1 MALKGGKGAGKM
13 SFWTRLIK
21 FYLLQIIS
29 ANNMLDLICFV
40 GFVKFWGLPSHLSW
54 PHPVFT
60 LSVNSLWK
68 SLTLEKWNVWEV
80 RLLTEKAKK
89 TVIDPIPWENG
100 NDRQNVTS
108 RAFIIMVSPLAGSQ
122 LMRDSSHKRQFSFYF
137 YPILWYV
144 KRMLLWKE
152 VNKIF

>member
-1 MALKGGKGAGKM
+1 MASKGGKGQARCLFVLDWSNSICYK
-13 SFWTRLIK
+13 SF
-21 FYLLQIIS
+21 LQKI
-29 ANNMLDLICFV
+29 MLDLICFV
-40 GFVKFWGLPSHLSW
+40 GYVKFWGLPSHLSW

-68 SLTLEKWNVWEV
+68 SLTLEKWNVWEGL
-80 RLLTEKAKK
+80 LLTEKAKK
-89 TVIDPIPWENG
+89 PGIDPIPWENG

-122 LMRDSSHKRQFSFYF
+122 LMRNSSHKRQFSFYF

-144 KRMLLWKE
+144 KRMLFWKE
-152 VNKIF
+152 MNKIF